1 MKTEKEHLEF
11 TLETLRAERSQLAVM
26 LRDGQQ
32 KADARIDAL
41 IKASPIWEQIQ
52 GIKAEFEKLK
62 ETLQRKNDHL
72 GGKIEGLAALYDE
85 YYRFAVVPGTRMYGI
100 DLSKLDWQTRA
111 RVMEGHAPSIKMLG
125 GNPEG
130 PANLTVPS
138 PEPPPPAAAPLPV
151 APPPPAPLPVAPP
164 PPAPAPEPAP
174 APPPVT
180 LAPTPVPVPITPP
193 PQAPPPEPTPAPVP
207 APPAPPAPPPE
218 PPNPQPAQRVI
229 SPTEPLSTKALLAQ
243 QQKDRELAE
252 QKRREEEAAIK
263 KETAPGVPEPAKKR
277 KR

>member
-1 MKTEKEHLEF
+1 MKTEKEHLEV
-11 TLETLRAERSQLAVM
+11 TLETLRAERSQLTVM

-138 PEPPPPAAAPLPV
+138 PEPPPPA
-151 APPPPAPLPVAPP
+151 PAPLPVAPP

-174 APPPVT
+174 APPP
-180 LAPTPVPVPITPP
+180 
-193 PQAPPPEPTPAPVP
+193 APPPEPTPAPAPPPVAPPPPMP

-243 QQKDRELAE
+243 QQKERELAE